1 MIPIGNIL
9 CKLKIDNEKRLR
21 LVKFCLKGHKNNDV
35 VIQKF

>member
-9 CKLKIDNEKRLR
+9 CRLKVDSDQRLQ
-21 LVKFCLKGHKNNDV
+21 LVNFCLKGHKNNDV